1 MLAFLYQV
9 NEKAILYLSYPARNA
24 SHDQLELSS
33 FLKNI
38 SFVSS
43 LEKQDPKLDI
53 SFIKTLSELLKR
65 PTPILDP
72 STYSLNSF
80 LCFLINFRADIYNDN
95 ISVDNTFCS
104 FYSEENKSTEGTKD
118 LKYSSDGTS
127 ISQGQLDPK
136 YGGFINLKTVLYN
149 QVQSSE
155 RRARQSQAQSAQSAH
170 PAQTMEKPTV
180 KRLGIRRS
188 MPKRTLFYGK

>member
-1 MLAFLYQV
+1 M
-9 NEKAILYLSYPARNA
+9 
-24 SHDQLELSS
+24 
-33 FLKNI
+33 
-38 SFVSS
+38 
-43 LEKQDPKLDI
+43 EKQDPKLDI

-72 STYSLNSF
+72 ST
-80 LCFLINFRADIYNDN
+80 ADIYNDN

-170 PAQTMEKPTV
+170 PAHPAHPAQTMEKPTV